1 LANVALI
8 NRCHGS
14 CDLPHRLGACDLRWT
29 GRTLR
34 GRTSCAGRMASACST
49 ASAAA
54 CCRSCAVAPT
64 IGAGTCIGTRVA
76 KAGARRQSDADPARQ
91 SPFERA
97 TTHRY
102 PSGEAAGTGTHR
114 TAAGW
119 KGSILIRRGHDRAR
133 LHSCAFPNQP
143 KQPIVPPRDALPE
156 AVAVAK
162 RYEAYLTYQAQIRG
176 ASIYPAV
183 QNSILTCRALGL
195 GTLIRRKAIRRYWFR
210 SARPRRYWTM
220 PSASR
225 LQQAGSTCRSLCN
238 LWEYDPCV
246 ALVERASGGW
256 APSPRRRRVVY
267 PRSHLTRSEYR

>member
-1 LANVALI
+1 
-8 NRCHGS
+8 
-14 CDLPHRLGACDLRWT
+14 
-29 GRTLR
+29 
-34 GRTSCAGRMASACST
+34 MASACST

-54 CCRSCAVAPT
+54 CCRSRVVAPT

-162 RYEAYLTYQAQIRG
+162 RYEAYLTTRG
-176 ASIYPAV
+176 
-183 QNSILTCRALGL
+183 RA
-195 GTLIRRKAIRRYWFR
+195 
-210 SARPRRYWTM
+210 
-220 PSASR
+220 
-225 LQQAGSTCRSLCN
+225 
-238 LWEYDPCV
+238 
-246 ALVERASGGW
+246 
-256 APSPRRRRVVY
+256 RRRSSWSRTRIAQTSFGFNGRFWPINWPLFHGLLVKPTRLGIGRCMTASLIPTPPAAARVI
-267 PRSHLTRSEYR
+267 H